1 MDKTA
6 SMGPFSFVVRV
17 PFFFFF
23 SFLVESSDY
32 KFHNLLDVFQI
43 PLIMGLSDLVALF
56 LIKVG
61 VGVHEWLDLL
71 G

>member
-1 MDKTA
+1 
-6 SMGPFSFVVRV
+6 MGKVLVCLTYKSI
-17 PFFFFF
+17 F

-61 VGVHEWLDLL
+61 VGVHEWLDLV